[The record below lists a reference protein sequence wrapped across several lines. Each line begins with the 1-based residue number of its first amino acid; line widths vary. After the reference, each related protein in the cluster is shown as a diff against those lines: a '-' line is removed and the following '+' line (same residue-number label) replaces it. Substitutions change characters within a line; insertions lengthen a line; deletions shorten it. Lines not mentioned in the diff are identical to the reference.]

1 MSGHSKWST
10 IKRAKGANDAKRGQL
25 FSKLARLIT
34 ISAKQG
40 GPDVNG
46 NLKLRMA
53 VDKARAANMPKDNV
67 ERAIAKG
74 SGAEGGAGLQEV
86 IYEGYGPGGVA
97 ILVEAATDN
106 KNRTTQEVKNIL
118 EKNGGSM
125 GTPGSVAFQFEHK
138 GLIVTEKDKD
148 KGEDQMLS
156 IMDMEVDDVVD
167 VENELE
173 VYTKPADLFKVKEQL
188 EAAGINVKSAELTY
202 VAKTPL
208 ELDESKVNTIIRV
221 IDLLDDHEDVQK
233 VYANLA

>member
-34 ISAKQG
+34 IAAKQG

-53 VDKARAANMPKDNV
+53 VDKARASNMPKDNV

-74 SGAEGGAGLQEV
+74 SGADGGAELHEV
-86 IYEGYGPGGVA
+86 MYEGYGPGGVA

-138 GLIVTEKDKD
+138 GQIFVEK
-148 KGEDQMLS
+148 GPNAEEEMLT
-156 IMDMEVDDVVD
+156 IMDLNVDDVVEAED
-167 VENELE
+167 GIE
-173 VYTKPADLFKVKEQL
+173 VYTKPNELFQIKEQL
-188 EAAGINVKSAELTY
+188 EAAGITVKSAELTY

-208 ELDESKVNTIIRV
+208 ELDEAKVATIVRV
-221 IDLLDDHEDVQK
+221 IDLLDEHDDIQK